1 MPCRVESPGAKPQ
14 PILLPRP
21 RVLSVEWAQ
30 RTSCSGC
37 RCFPCPFTRG
47 VGAPSCGASSS
58 PPSDCS
64 RSFGDAPALGLQ
76 QSPLPWELISLR
88 RIGSRLRLHLPI
100 PRLHWPALPA
110 TPSPGFVLLTLLCS
124 LLRNCLGRLPLLCF
138 FAGSVTPRDSGRPR
152 QK

>member
-37 RCFPCPFTRG
+37 RCFPCPFTPG

-110 TPSPGFVLLTLLCS
+110 TPSPGFVLLTLSGFIVAQLS
-124 LLRNCLGRLPLLCF
+124 GAIAATLLFRWVGNATRF
-138 FAGSVTPRDSGRPR
+138 
-152 QK
+152 